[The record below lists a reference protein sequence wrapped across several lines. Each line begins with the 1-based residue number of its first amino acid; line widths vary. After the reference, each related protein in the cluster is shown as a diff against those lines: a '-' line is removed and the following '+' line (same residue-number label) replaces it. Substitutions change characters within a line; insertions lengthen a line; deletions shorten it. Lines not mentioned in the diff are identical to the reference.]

1 MILIIIYGS
10 VNTAKLAWDI
20 GDLGVGLMAWFN
32 IIAIFLLQKPAL
44 AALKDYEKQK
54 KQGKNPVFN
63 PKDIGVD
70 NAPVWE
76 KFNPDA
82 K

>member
-1 MILIIIYGS
+1 MLLIIIYGS

-54 KQGKNPVFN
+54 KEGKDPVFN
-63 PKDIGVD
+63 PKDIGVN
-70 NAPVWE
+70 NAPIWN
-76 KFNPDA
+76 KANQDT
-82 K
+82 